1 MCVCGAEIIDNE
13 GIGMIHILFK
23 NEYLVKKNKVQCVN
37 ESHVICM
44 FVYLLYITHILN
56 MQDSSSM
63 ENEFSCSCDVMG
75 CTCLYV
81 LVTVNMPQY

>member
-1 MCVCGAEIIDNE
+1 
-13 GIGMIHILFK
+13 MIHILFK

-44 FVYLLYITHILN
+44 FVYLLYITHVFILN